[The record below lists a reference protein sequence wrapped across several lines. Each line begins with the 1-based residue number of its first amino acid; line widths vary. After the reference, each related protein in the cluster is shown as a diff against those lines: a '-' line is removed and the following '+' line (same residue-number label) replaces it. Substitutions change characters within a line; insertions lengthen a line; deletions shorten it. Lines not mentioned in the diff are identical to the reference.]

1 MTDDA
6 PECFARVPSHFR
18 DLVEAG
24 NGFHVT
30 LVRHAQIFDAAF
42 LLPRLYQ
49 RDHDVD
55 VDEAVALHQIDFV
68 SSEPFARQFETVV
81 ALIRVA

>member
-1 MTDDA
+1 MSVTYDA

-30 LVRHAQIFDAAF
+30 DHSRPHLLNGKWTAQRGHVLEEMVRIGGC
-42 LLPRLYQ
+42 RKGTVT
-49 RDHDVD
+49 RG
-55 VDEAVALHQIDFV
+55 
-68 SSEPFARQFETVV
+68 FEMTHFKKKADQV
-81 ALIRVA
+81 